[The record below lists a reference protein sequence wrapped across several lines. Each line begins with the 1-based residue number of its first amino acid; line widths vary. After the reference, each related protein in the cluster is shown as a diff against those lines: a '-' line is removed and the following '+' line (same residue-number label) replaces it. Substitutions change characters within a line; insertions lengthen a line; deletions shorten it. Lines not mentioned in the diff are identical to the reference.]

1 MSDIKIGFV
10 TCVQIGLSCMDAIY
24 KSGGSLS
31 MAITLNDD
39 QAVKKSGRV
48 YLDKFCT
55 SHSIPLVKS
64 KNVND
69 QVVIDAIKSSELD
82 WLFIIGWSQI
92 ALSLLLKAPS
102 KGVLGAHPTLLPIGR
117 GRAAIPWAIL
127 KDLKE
132 TGVTLFKLDHG
143 VDTGPIAIQ
152 KIIEIKSG
160 CTAEDLY
167 QEVDIKH
174 VEIIKEAI
182 PLLLKDNLLFK
193 DQNDDDATIWSGRS
207 PKDGEIDLQGSVYE
221 AERLVRA
228 ITHPYPGA
236 FIHKDGKKIVIWKAV
251 VTDNSFKGQTLDF
264 SDGVLG
270 LIYFNESPEN

>member
-1 MSDIKIGFV
+1 M
-10 TCVQIGLSCMDAIY
+10 
-24 KSGGSLS
+24 
-31 MAITLNDD
+31 
-39 QAVKKSGRV
+39 
-48 YLDKFCT
+48 
-55 SHSIPLVKS
+55 
-64 KNVND
+64 
-69 QVVIDAIKSSELD
+69 
-82 WLFIIGWSQI
+82 
-92 ALSLLLKAPS
+92 
-102 KGVLGAHPTLLPIGR
+102 
-117 GRAAIPWAIL
+117 
-127 KDLKE
+127 
-132 TGVTLFKLDHG
+132 
-143 VDTGPIAIQ
+143 
-152 KIIEIKSG
+152 
-160 CTAEDLY
+160 Y

-236 FIHKDGKKIVIWKAV
+236 FIHKDGIKIVIWKAV

-270 LIYFNESPEN
+270 LIDFNESPEN